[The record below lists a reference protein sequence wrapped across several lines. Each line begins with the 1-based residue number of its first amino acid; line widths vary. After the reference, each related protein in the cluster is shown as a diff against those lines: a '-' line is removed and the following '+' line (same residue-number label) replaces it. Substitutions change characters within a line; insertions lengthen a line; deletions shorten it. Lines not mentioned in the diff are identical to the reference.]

1 MSIFEPP
8 WPEMSEQMSGDREGG
23 RNHNFRATF
32 TNPDGHA
39 AVPDG
44 TLGTCWK
51 AADFAKKE
59 SSDYGMWLF
68 KPDNNE
74 NIYYCEAGDLN
85 LSPRWPDARDAL
97 KEEWDRAATR
107 PRNEALEKHGAA
119 LDTEITEQLWRNDN
133 ERTRAE

>member
-8 WPEMSEQMSGDREGG
+8 WPEMSEQMKRDLEAG

-39 AVPDG
+39 PIPDG

-51 AADFAKKE
+51 TADFAKKE
-59 SSDYGMWLF
+59 SPDYEMWLF

-74 NIYYCEAGDLN
+74 NIYYCEECL
-85 LSPRWPDARDAL
+85 LRIIPRWPEPEKQQERERDR
-97 KEEWDRAATR
+97 EPDIDIDR
-107 PRNEALEKHGAA
+107 
-119 LDTEITEQLWRNDN
+119 
-133 ERTRAE
+133 